1 MRDAHP
7 TAGPP
12 AGPTDDTSAETAA
25 ADATASADATADPAA
40 GIDMAAAERI
50 GGHIDASPTPFHA
63 VEHAVGLLTAA
74 GGRLAATAV
83 EAASAGLWYEAS
95 AGSLTAWCVGQRHGP
110 RSGFRI
116 AAAHTD
122 SPNLRVKPR
131 PDRGRGSCG
140 QIGVEV
146 YGSALVNSWL
156 DRDLGVAGRLAV
168 RDGAGGAAARL
179 VRIDGPWLRIP
190 QLAIHLDRGIDEHG
204 LRLNRQLH
212 LSPIWTLDPGAEA
225 FLSAV
230 AAEAGVAAADVVGHD
245 LMLFD
250 PAPSRLVG
258 PGGDMLSASR
268 IDNLVSCF
276 AAVEALIDAA
286 AADEP
291 GSAVPMVCLFDHEEV
306 GSVSA
311 TGAASPRLANVLER
325 LSAGFGAS
333 ADDGAAARAA
343 SLVLSAD
350 GAHATHPN
358 YPDRHEPEHLVA
370 LNGGP
375 VLKVNANQRYA
386 TDALTGAAFR
396 LACERVGAPV
406 QLFVN
411 RSDLACGSTIGP
423 VTAGRLGIG
432 VVDAGC
438 PQLAMHSIRE
448 LAGRRDVAW
457 FRAAVAEFL
466 RG

>member
-1 MRDAHP
+1 MS
-7 TAGPP
+7 G
-12 AGPTDDTSAETAA
+12 EAA
-25 ADATASADATADPAA
+25 AEF
-40 GIDMAAAERI
+40 AAAERI
-50 GGHIDASPTPFHA
+50 GRHIDASPTPFHA
-63 VEHAVGLLTAA
+63 VERAVGRLAEA
-74 GGRLAATAV
+74 GGRLAATAA
-83 EAASAGLWYEAS
+83 EAASPGLWYSAS
-95 AGSLTAWCVGQRHGP
+95 GGSLTAWCVGGRHGP

-116 AAAHTD
+116 VGAHTD
-122 SPNLRVKPR
+122 SPNLRVKPN
-131 PDRGRGSCG
+131 PDLRRAGCG

-168 RDGAGGAAARL
+168 RDSAGGAAARL

-190 QLAIHLDRGIDEHG
+190 QLAIHLDRDIDERG

-212 LSPIWTLDPGAEA
+212 LSPIWTLDPGSGTG
-225 FLSAV
+225 FLEAV
-230 AAEAGVAAADVVGHD
+230 AAEAGVTAAEVVGHD

-258 PGGDMLSASR
+258 SGGDMLSASR
-268 IDNLVSCF
+268 IDNLLSCF
-276 AAVEALIDAA
+276 AAVEALVEVAA
-286 AADEP
+286 AAGAGP
-291 GSAVPMVCLFDHEEV
+291 GPSIPVVCLFDHEEV

-311 TGAASPRLANVLER
+311 AGAASPRLADALAR

-333 ADDGAAARAA
+333 ADDAAAARAA

-358 YPDRHEPEHLVA
+358 YADRHEPEHPVVLG
-370 LNGGP
+370 GGP
-375 VLKVNANQRYA
+375 VLKLNANQRYA

-396 LACERVGAPV
+396 LACERAGAPV
-406 QLFVN
+406 QVFVS
-411 RSDLACGSTIGP
+411 RTDMACGSTIGP
-423 VTAGRLGIG
+423 ITSARLGIAT
-432 VVDAGC
+432 VDAGC

-448 LAGRRDVAW
+448 LAGARDAGW
-457 FRAAVAEFL
+457 FQAATTEFL